1 MAPTALHL
9 RAIPWSI
16 EDLDLPL
23 DNASPST
30 VTTLLARGVARGDGT
45 PVDASLLWALDVQ
58 TRTECL
64 LRIAALEGSSTFE
77 LRLRCHAPACGKPL
91 EIELTLDELLTQR
104 GDWDAPIVAEFGG
117 VRRSLRAP
125 TGEDQRSWSG
135 RAFDDVREAGLA
147 IATSLLD
154 DSSTTSLSDADVTVI
169 ERLLA
174 EHDPLV
180 DFTVLAACPYCG
192 AEEEYEVDLLEHA
205 IKRLRDARDRLLAEI
220 QMLAASFHWSES
232 EIVAI
237 PAWRRS
243 RYLALNERATR
254 GGG

>member
-1 MAPTALHL
+1 MPPAALHL

-23 DNASPST
+23 DNASPNSI
-30 VTTLLARGVARGDGT
+30 TTLLARGIVRDDGT
-45 PVDASLLWALDVQ
+45 PVDTSLLWALDVQ

-77 LRLRCHAPACGKPL
+77 LRLRCQAPACGQPL
-91 EIELTLDELLTQR
+91 EIELTLDELLADR
-104 GDWDAPIVAEFGG
+104 GDRDVALVAEIGG

-135 RAFDDVREAGLA
+135 RAFDDTREAELA
-147 IATSLLD
+147 IAASLLD
-154 DSSTTSLSDADVTVI
+154 DSSTTSLSDADVVVI

-174 EHDPLV
+174 ERDPLV
-180 DFTVLAACPYCG
+180 DFTVAAVCPYCG
-192 AEEEYEVDLLEHA
+192 AEAEYEVDLVEHA

-220 QMLAASFHWSES
+220 QMLAACFHWSEA
-232 EIVAI
+232 EILAI

-243 RYLALNERATR
+243 RYMALNERAR
-254 GGG
+254 GGA